1 MRRILIIGGI
11 CVLLTGCANVAEVP
25 EVTTIF
31 DEQMVNVTE
40 AETTTEQETTTK
52 EPMLVDAMENSEFCE
67 EELAEILRLIGDEE
81 LYQEYFV
88 DTVNAEKN
96 WGGGF
101 ECEIAHGPTAR
112 IYVTGEKVDEEH
124 YFFIMLGADG
134 SIYMKFGTE
143 KIGFKSNVEGA
154 TEIPS
159 YAIF

>member
-1 MRRILIIGGI
+1 MSRLLIIGGL

-25 EVTTIF
+25 EVTTISG
-31 DEQMVNVTE
+31 EQIVNVTE
-40 AETTTEQETTTK
+40 AETTTAQETTTK
-52 EPMLVDAMENSEFCE
+52 EPMLVDALESSEFCE

-88 DTVNAEKN
+88 DTFNDEKN

-101 ECEIAHGPTAR
+101 ECEITRGPTAR
-112 IYVTGEKVDEEH
+112 IYVTGENVDAEH
-124 YFFIMLGADG
+124 YFFIMLGDDG

-154 TEIPS
+154 TEIPG